1 MLRPKW
7 KFAQLIY
14 AFASDFY
21 GAHNSCWAG
30 FELREGV
37 NEYQP
42 VLPTFVDFCG
52 WQSVYLQLM
61 LLDIAEFRKK
71 MEQGSRFFP
80 FGRRWKCIYACTPT

>member
-52 WQSVYLQLM
+52 
-61 LLDIAEFRKK
+61 
-71 MEQGSRFFP
+71 
-80 FGRRWKCIYACTPT
+80 